1 MMQVNDAQFLVAY
14 AKEIADGSKR
24 RPLPEMPMPNED
36 ARLKRLRQDPEYGHV
51 VALLDRIVGL

>member
-24 RPLPEMPMPNED
+24 RPLPEMPIPKD
-36 ARLKRLRQDPEYGHV
+36 ARLKRLRQDPECGQV